1 MSVGG
6 GHPAPEELDL
16 LLEDDLGTAAR
27 DPRVVEHVEGC
38 EQCRTTLSGMA
49 QVRSLLR
56 AESECVP
63 PPPSDLDARI
73 SAALAV
79 AARDGRSP
87 APRALDG
94 TVVPLRRP
102 GPRVPRWAAV
112 AAGLVV
118 LAGAALTSTQLVG
131 QDRPA
136 TSLAERAAGD
146 ESSGD
151 AGAAEAAP
159 AVPVVATGTDY
170 TPDRLAAQVADL
182 LEVAPEAGGGPLSA
196 TEARGDAAPSGEPLA
211 TPEGLA
217 GCLDALGSPG
227 AAPEAV
233 DLATWQGRDVAVIVL
248 DTGDAAAVW
257 VVERTCAPGA
267 DGLVHYQSLRR

>member
-16 LLEDDLGTAAR
+16 LLDDPGSAAR

-38 EQCRTTLSGMA
+38 EQCRATLSGMA
-49 QVRSLLR
+49 EVRSLLR
-56 AESECVP
+56 AEAARVP
-63 PPPSDLDARI
+63 LPPADLDARI
-73 SAALAV
+73 SAALAT
-79 AARDGRSP
+79 AGDGRSLP
-87 APRALDG
+87 SGAPDG

-118 LAGAALTSTQLVG
+118 LAGAALTATQLVG
-131 QDRPA
+131 QDRPV
-136 TSLAERAAGD
+136 TSLAERAGGED
-146 ESSGD
+146 SSADG
-151 AGAAEAAP
+151 GAAEAAP
-159 AVPVVATGTDY
+159 AAPVVATGTDY
-170 TPDRLAAQVADL
+170 APDRLPAQVADL
-182 LEVAPEAGGGPLSA
+182 LEMAPQAGSLPLTA

-217 GCLDALGSPG
+217 GCLQALGSPG
-227 AAPEAV
+227 AVPEAV
-233 DLATWQGRDVAVIVL
+233 DLATWQGREVAVIVL
-248 DTGDAAAVW
+248 DTGDATAVW
-257 VVERTCAPGA
+257 VVQRTCAPGA